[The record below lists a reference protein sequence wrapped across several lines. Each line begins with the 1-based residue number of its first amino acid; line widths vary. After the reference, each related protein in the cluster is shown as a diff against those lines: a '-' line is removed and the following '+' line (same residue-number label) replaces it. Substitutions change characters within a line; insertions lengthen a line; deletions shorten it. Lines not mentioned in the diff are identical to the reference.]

1 MTSGRTC
8 FGVEPQRCQSLF
20 TDSYRRNSHRFI
32 YEGIHANTI
41 YLKCLN
47 EEGNPIEDLGNT
59 QVFSSIPS
67 LNGLLNEEMMVKLKS
82 GSLSKEELVEGI
94 MGSTPLKQIS
104 KGVDVRWED
113 PVVPRYN
120 GQRSQRVQCSPA
132 PGLETEQAR
141 FGCCFADRKYSF
153 ARRLYIV
160 LARRKNSQYGFYEI
174 FIQEFSIGYYPDD
187 CYPDYVV

>member
-1 MTSGRTC
+1 MKNDG
-8 FGVEPQRCQSLF
+8 
-20 TDSYRRNSHRFI
+20 
-32 YEGIHANTI
+32 
-41 YLKCLN
+41 
-47 EEGNPIEDLGNT
+47 
-59 QVFSSIPS
+59 
-67 LNGLLNEEMMVKLKS
+67 KLKS

-141 FGCCFADRKYSF
+141 
-153 ARRLYIV
+153 
-160 LARRKNSQYGFYEI
+160 LAVASQIENIPLPKVIHCVGKEKK
-174 FIQEFSIGYYPDD
+174 
-187 CYPDYVV
+187 